1 MASKK
6 ESKIVHVELGEDGRP
21 IRIFRTK
28 AWLDCPNTILTDRAL
43 AVRLIREQVF
53 DRSIVFDPP
62 EEEHNE
68 CERCGRTITWDSFEM
83 NEKILKGKRGEVSL
97 ENCEALCHACHTG
110 DADSAHG
117 NRRWQSA
124 KIKSKT

>member
-1 MASKK
+1 M
-6 ESKIVHVELGEDGRP
+6 ESKQVHVELGESGLP

-28 AWLDCPNTILTDRAL
+28 AWLDCSHTTLMDRAL
-43 AVRLIREQVF
+43 AVRLIRNQVF
-53 DRSIVFDPP
+53 DRSLIVDSPM
-62 EEEHNE
+62 EEHYE
-68 CERCGRTITWDSFEM
+68 CERCGRTIAWDSFEM
-83 NEKILKGKRGEVSL
+83 NERVPKGKLGEVSL